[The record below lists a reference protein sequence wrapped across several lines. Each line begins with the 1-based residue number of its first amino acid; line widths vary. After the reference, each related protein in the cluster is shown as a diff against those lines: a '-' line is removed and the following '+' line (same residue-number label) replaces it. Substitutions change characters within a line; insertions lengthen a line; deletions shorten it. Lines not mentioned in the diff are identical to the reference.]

1 MNCQLT
7 CYLAGPVSGKSYK
20 EAFAWRKNVM
30 TTLSREGFNVLNP
43 LRGKSFLS
51 NQKDLI
57 STDQYDI
64 VRLSDR
70 AIRKRDKMDV
80 INSDIILIN
89 LMDATEVSIGTVGEI
104 FWAEDRNKLVV
115 IAMPEGDMIHNH
127 PFIRDV
133 AIIFNSLKEAVD
145 YVLDCN
151 P

>member
-1 MNCQLT
+1 MLS
-7 CYLAGPVSGKSYK
+7 CYLAGPISGKVYK
-20 EAFAWRKNVM
+20 EASSWRDKAEA
-30 TTLSREGFNVLNP
+30 TLTREGFTVYNP

-51 NQKDLI
+51 SKQHSSIL
-57 STDQYDI
+57 SAPFEP
-64 VRLSDR
+64 VELSDR

-104 FWAEDRNKLVV
+104 FWAEDRNKLIV
-115 IAMPEGDMIHNH
+115 IAMPENDTIHNH

-133 AIIFNSLKEAVD
+133 AIIFPSLKEALN
-145 YVLDCN
+145 YVLNCN